1 MTGYIDLSCRAYFD
15 ELTDGGRG
23 RNRLSRFS
31 EALEMKLNG
40 LFDERKDCL
49 SRLACGDAARQVGDM
64 GPVS

>member
-23 RNRLSRFS
+23 RNGLARLS
-31 EALEMKLNG
+31 EALDMKLNG

-49 SRLACGDAARQVGDM
+49 SCLACGDAARQVGDM